1 MKKPYVKPQF
11 RLKSM
16 AGPILL
22 SVQSPT
28 GDNEPFTPGTPGT
41 WESVNPYNSEDFW
54 L

>member
-11 RLKSM
+11 KLKCM

-28 GDNEPFTPGTPGT
+28 GGNDPYNPGTPGT
-41 WESVNPYNSEDFW
+41 WDSVDAFFSEDF
-54 L
+54 